1 MARLGVFGGTF
12 DPPHLGHLILA
23 AEAFQQLNLDRLLW
37 VLTPEPPHKLKR
49 DITPLRH
56 RLDMLKA
63 TISDDPDFELSTV
76 DIDRPGPHYAVDTLR
91 ILKEH
96 RPDEAWIYLM
106 GGDSLRDFPTWRK
119 PVELVKRV
127 ATLGVMVRPGV
138 EFDLADLEQKIPG
151 VSAKVHFIQAPLIG
165 ISASEIRQRVAN
177 HLPFRYLVPLQVYKI
192 IQERGLYR
200 LI

>member
-1 MARLGVFGGTF
+1 MARLGIFGGTF

-37 VLTPEPPHKLKR
+37 VLTPEPPHKQIKE
-49 DITPLRH
+49 ITPFQH

-63 TISDDPDFELSTV
+63 TISDDPDFELCTV

-96 RPDEAWIYLM
+96 QPEEAWIYIM
-106 GGDSLRDFPTWRK
+106 GGDSLRDFHTWRN
-119 PVELVKRV
+119 PVDLVKSV
-127 ATLGVMVRPGV
+127 TALGVMVRPGV
-138 EFDLADLEQKIPG
+138 EFNMADLEKKTPG
-151 VSAKVHFIQAPLIG
+151 VSTKIIFIQAPLIG

-177 HLPFRYLVPLQVYKI
+177 ELPFRYLVPLQVYKI